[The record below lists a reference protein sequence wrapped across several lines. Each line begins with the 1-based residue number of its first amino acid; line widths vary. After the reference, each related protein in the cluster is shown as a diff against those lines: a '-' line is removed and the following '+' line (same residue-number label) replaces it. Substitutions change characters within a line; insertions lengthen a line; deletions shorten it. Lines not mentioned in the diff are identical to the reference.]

1 MEFTKE
7 EEENKETLL
16 IYSDGSLSE
25 RKGRRHTGYRVV
37 GYNQGKKVF
46 ETSGAMGEHTEVF
59 DVEMVGL
66 HMVAIETRC
75 FIKSIPPDS
84 RPHKI
89 VFYADNMSTIQ
100 RIFKGSPGKA
110 QAHSR
115 GFRHEIFN
123 ILNTDDEA
131 MIAISWCPGHQGIPR
146 NEEADKLAKS
156 GSKLPPERPNY
167 KTQAYIMALHK
178 REMQEAC
185 HHRWSNT
192 LNPPTS
198 GNDVQ
203 SSLSSQSSWRLG
215 ELSGLLEH
223 TEKP

>member
-1 MEFTKE
+1 
-7 EEENKETLL
+7 
-16 IYSDGSLSE
+16 
-25 RKGRRHTGYRVV
+25 
-37 GYNQGKKVF
+37 
-46 ETSGAMGEHTEVF
+46 MGEHTEVF

-131 MIAISWCPGHQGIPR
+131 MIAISWCPGHQGIPG

-167 KTQAYIMALHK
+167 KTQAYIVALHK
-178 REMQEAC
+178 REMQEAW

-192 LNPPTS
+192 PNPPSAWFQLANNFPPLLKPTERL
-198 GNDVQ
+198 
-203 SSLSSQSSWRLG
+203 LSMDCKMFSRLTQCRTG
-215 ELSGLLEH
+215 HAVSI
-223 TEKP
+223 